1 MVKKVFENIRDII
14 AVGSTVLAFARNE
27 ILWLLPPQML
37 VYSRQ
42 LGLTEKLGA
51 LIEKGG
57 RVRGITQISGTD
69 VSIVRKLLD
78 IGEGVRHVDEYRAE
92 FMLVS
97 DRKLSISS
105 IPEQDINLDLVT
117 LDYRVMACLTDDPS
131 YVGNLTA
138 TFEASWKEA
147 IDAKQR
153 LQELGF

>member
-1 MVKKVFENIRDII
+1 MVKKVVENIRGII
-14 AVGSTVLAFARNE
+14 AVGSTVLDFGRNE

-37 VYSRQ
+37 FYSRQ
-42 LGLTEKLGA
+42 FGLTEKLRA

-69 VSIVRKLLD
+69 VSIVRDLLD
-78 IGEGVRHVDEYRAE
+78 IGEGVRHVDEYRAQ
-92 FMLVS
+92 FMLVA
-97 DRKLSISS
+97 DKKLSISS
-105 IPEQDINLDLVT
+105 IPEQDINLEDLS

-131 YVGNLTA
+131 YVENLAA

-153 LQELGF
+153 LQELGV

>member
-1 MVKKVFENIRDII
+1 MVKKVVENVRDII
-14 AVGSTVLAFARNE
+14 AIGSKVLEFARNE

-37 VYSRQ
+37 VFSRQ
-42 LGLTEKLGA
+42 FGLTEKLRA

-69 VSIVRKLLD
+69 VSIARKLLD
-78 IGEGVRHVDEYRAE
+78 IGEGVRHVEEYRAE
-92 FMLVS
+92 FMLVA

-105 IPEQDINLDLVT
+105 IPQQDINLEGVT

-131 YVGNLTA
+131 CVENLIV
-138 TFEASWKEA
+138 TFEASWKESV
-147 IDAKQR
+147 DAKQR